1 VSAFACT
8 DPACRNINIH
18 LPKTMNILPLY
29 AALLAVLFVYLSVRT
44 IRARRS
50 LRIGLGHAENPLML
64 RAMRVHANFAEYVP
78 FALLLIFLV
87 ESAGASSWVVH
98 ALGASL
104 LVARLSHAYG
114 VSQQVENFK
123 FRVFGMATTFTVL
136 LVSAAYL
143 LVATA
148 LK

>member
-1 VSAFACT
+1 MKT
-8 DPACRNINIH
+8 
-18 LPKTMNILPLY
+18 LPIY

-50 LRIGLGHAENPLML
+50 LGIGLGHAESPVML
-64 RAMRVHANFAEYVP
+64 RAIRVHANFAEYVP

-87 ESAGASSWVVH
+87 ETAGANSWVVH

-114 VSQQVENFK
+114 VSQQAENFK

-136 LVSAAYL
+136 LLSAAYL
-143 LVATA
+143 LVVTA
-148 LK
+148 VK